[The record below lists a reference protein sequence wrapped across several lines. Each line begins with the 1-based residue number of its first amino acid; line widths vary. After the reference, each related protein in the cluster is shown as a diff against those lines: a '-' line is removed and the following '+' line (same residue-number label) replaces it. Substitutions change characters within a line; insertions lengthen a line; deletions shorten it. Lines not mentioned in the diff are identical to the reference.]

1 MTTFSTEV
9 KAIQS
14 EINTLNEDAKD
25 ITERRNKLMSERTL
39 VCGVVFI
46 NSKAKGSQAE
56 KQVLTDASNK
66 TTSEKTFAF
75 WRRVAK
81 LFPELKGADKP
92 TLAKFM
98 EDNDLTSWR
107 KIDAF
112 GKEPQELSPEGEAL
126 IEAMM
131 KVCEDLCQP
140 NQPYA
145 GIVEGDGE
153 RDKVEKALI
162 EVILKLEKSVK

>member
-1 MTTFSTEV
+1 MTTFTTEI
-9 KAIQS
+9 KTIQTQ
-14 EINTLNEDAKD
+14 IDTLNEDAKN
-25 ITERRNKLMSERTL
+25 ISEKRNELMTERTL

-46 NSKAKGSQAE
+46 NSTAKGSQAE

-66 TTSEKTFAF
+66 TTSEKTFGF
-75 WRRVAK
+75 WRRVGK
-81 LFPELKGADKP
+81 LHPELKGADKP

-107 KIDAF
+107 KIDNF
-112 GKEPQELSPEGEAL
+112 GKEPQELSPEAEAL

-131 KVCEDLCQP
+131 LVCQDEGT
-140 NQPYA
+140 

-153 RDKVEKALI
+153 RDKVQQALI